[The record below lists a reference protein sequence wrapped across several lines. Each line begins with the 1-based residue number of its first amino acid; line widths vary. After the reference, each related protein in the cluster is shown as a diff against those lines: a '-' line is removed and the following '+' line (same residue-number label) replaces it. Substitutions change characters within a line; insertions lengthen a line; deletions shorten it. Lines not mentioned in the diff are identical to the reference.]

1 MPQSFLHNA
10 PGFQEALLNVISK
23 STFDFI
29 GVVRE
34 DDRKFVFVN
43 DMGAVLF
50 GYEKPLEMIGVH
62 APSLRKKSQ
71 QSFTLN
77 ELNKGIGEKGFFS
90 VEEEFV
96 KKDGKSF
103 WGYLQLNHFKTKSTD
118 YLLVQIVEIDRAKK
132 AEERLENEKKRF
144 GALLDHASIGVIIVN
159 QKQEIVLMNP
169 FAIQLFEYD
178 FSEVKGKRIE
188 TFIPSRFHERHHG
201 HQQRYYANQENRPM
215 GIGMDLFAIK
225 KDGTEFPVEVSLGMY
240 KADDET
246 FVIAFINDITIRKK
260 AEEEIKKLNAELE
273 QKVVER
279 TDELALTITKLEKQ
293 IEETEEVEAELRKS
307 LEKEKELNELKSRFV
322 SMASHEFR
330 TPLSTILSSIYLL
343 QKYTKTEDQLK
354 REKHIDRVVSAV
366 TTLTDILNDFLS
378 VGKIEEG
385 KIAAKFTNFNIN
397 DHIKSI
403 INELSTILKKGQQMV
418 YQHIGAEK
426 IWLDPSLLK
435 HIAMNLLSNAIKFSP
450 ENSTIT
456 IQTSS
461 SANGLEF
468 RVKDEGLG
476 IGKEDQQH
484 LFERFFR
491 GTNVTAIQGTGL
503 GLHIVQ
509 KYAELMNGK
518 VSCESELEK
527 GTEFILQFDLVNE

>member
-1 MPQSFLHNA
+1 MPQSLIYNA
-10 PGFQEALLNVISK
+10 AGFQEALLQVISK

-43 DMGAVLF
+43 EIGAGVF
-50 GYEKPLEMIGVH
+50 GYENSADMIGVY
-62 APSLRKKSQ
+62 APSLRKESPER
-71 QSFTLN
+71 FTLAEMN
-77 ELNKGIGEKGFFS
+77 TAIAEKGFFS
-90 VEEEFV
+90 VEEEYIG
-96 KKDGKSF
+96 KGGKSF
-103 WGYLQLNHFKTKSTD
+103 WGHLQLNPFTAAGVD

-132 AEERLENEKKRF
+132 AEVNLQNEKKRF
-144 GALLDHASIGVIIVN
+144 GALLEHASIGVIIVN
-159 QKQEIVLMNP
+159 RQQEIILMNP
-169 FAIQLFEYD
+169 FSLQLFGYD
-178 FSEVKGKRIE
+178 FEELKGKTIE
-188 TFIPSRFHERHHG
+188 TFIPGRFHDKHHG
-201 HQQRYYANQENRPM
+201 HQQRYYANQESRPM

-240 KADDET
+240 KTDEET
-246 FVIAFINDITIRKK
+246 FVIAFISDITIRKK
-260 AEEEIKKLNAELE
+260 SEEEIRKLNAELE
-273 QKVVER
+273 QKVEER

-343 QKYTKTEDQLK
+343 QKYIKTEEQPK
-354 REKHIDRVVSAV
+354 REKHIDRIVSAV

-385 KIAAKFTNFNIN
+385 KIVAKFAYFNVS
-397 DHIKSI
+397 DHMKSI
-403 INELSTILKKGQQMV
+403 INELSTIVKKGQEIV
-418 YQHIGAEK
+418 YLHTGEEN

-435 HIAMNLLSNAIKFSP
+435 HIVMNLLSNAIKFSP

-456 IQTSS
+456 IQTNSTE
-461 SANGLEF
+461 AFLEF
-468 RVKDEGLG
+468 RVKDKGLG

-509 KYAELMNGK
+509 KYAEIMNGK
-518 VSCESELEK
+518 VYCISELEQ
-527 GTEFILQFDLVNE
+527 GTEFVIEFEIKNE

>member
-1 MPQSFLHNA
+1 MPQSVLYNA
-10 PGFQEALLNVISK
+10 TGFHEALLQVISK

-34 DDRKFVFVN
+34 DDRKFVFIN
-43 DMGAVLF
+43 EIGAGVF
-50 GYEKPLEMIGVH
+50 GYKNPADMIGVY
-62 APSLRKKSQ
+62 APSLRKASPER
-71 QSFTLN
+71 FTLAEMN
-77 ELNKGIGEKGFFS
+77 AAIAEKGFFS
-90 VEEEFV
+90 VEEEYIG
-96 KKDGKSF
+96 KGGKSF
-103 WGYLQLNHFKTKSTD
+103 WGHLQLNPFTAAGVD

-132 AEERLENEKKRF
+132 AEVNLQNEKKRF
-144 GALLDHASIGVIIVN
+144 GALLEHASIGVIIVN
-159 QKQEIVLMNP
+159 RQQEIILMNP
-169 FAIQLFEYD
+169 FSLQLFGYD
-178 FSEVKGKRIE
+178 FEELKGKTIE
-188 TFIPSRFHERHHG
+188 TFIPGRFHHKHHG
-201 HQQRYYANQENRPM
+201 HQQRYYANQESRPM

-240 KADDET
+240 KTDEET
-246 FVIAFINDITIRKK
+246 FVIAFISDITIRKK
-260 AEEEIKKLNAELE
+260 SEEEIRKLNAELE
-273 QKVVER
+273 QKVEER

-343 QKYTKTEDQLK
+343 QKYIKTEEQPK
-354 REKHIDRVVSAV
+354 REKHIDRIVSAV

-385 KIAAKFTNFNIN
+385 KIVAKFAYFNVS
-397 DHIKSI
+397 DHMKSI
-403 INELSTILKKGQQMV
+403 INELSTIVKKGQEIV
-418 YQHIGAEK
+418 YLHIGEEN

-435 HIAMNLLSNAIKFSP
+435 HIVMNLLSNAIKFSP

-456 IQTSS
+456 IQTNSTE
-461 SANGLEF
+461 AFLEF
-468 RVKDEGLG
+468 RVKDKGLG

-509 KYAELMNGK
+509 KYAEIMNGK
-518 VSCESELEK
+518 VYCISELEQ
-527 GTEFILQFDLVNE
+527 GTEFVIEFEIKNE

>member
-1 MPQSFLHNA
+1 MPQSLLYNA
-10 PGFQEALLNVISK
+10 DGFQEALLNVISK

-43 DMGAVLF
+43 DIGARLF
-50 GYEKPLEMIGVH
+50 GYSPIELIGVF
-62 APSLRKKSQ
+62 APSLRKIAPEKY
-71 QSFTLN
+71 TL
-77 ELNKGIGEKGFFS
+77 EQLNRAIEEEGFFS
-90 VEEEFV
+90 VEEEYV
-96 KKDGKSF
+96 GKDGKTF
-103 WGYLQLNHFKTKSTD
+103 WGHLQLNPFTAAGVQ

-132 AEERLENEKKRF
+132 AEINLQKEKKRF

-169 FAIQLFEYD
+169 FALQLFGYD
-178 FSEVKGKRIE
+178 FSELTGKRIE
-188 TFIPSRFHERHHG
+188 TFIPSRFHEKHHG
-201 HQQRYYANQENRPM
+201 HQQRYYAHQESRPM

-240 KADDET
+240 KADEET
-246 FVIAFINDITIRKK
+246 FVIAFISDITIRKK

-273 QKVVER
+273 QKVEER

-343 QKYTKTEDQLK
+343 QKYSKTDEQPK
-354 REKHIDRVVSAV
+354 REKHIDRIVSAV

-385 KIAAKFTNFNIN
+385 KIVAKFTHFRIN

-418 YQHIGAEK
+418 YQHSGEEQV
-426 IWLDPSLLK
+426 WLDPSLLK

-461 SANGLEF
+461 TAKGLEF
-468 RVKDEGLG
+468 RVKDQGLG

-527 GTEFILQFDLVNE
+527 GTEFILQFEVMNNE